1 MADPQVLEI
10 VRIASSSFASA
21 IFKTLIPIILVIGT
35 IDILVVF
42 IFRKKLSHWT
52 GKIGEGFVS
61 RKLNKFSA
69 TDYRSLDNADTGE
82 QLISKKL
89 YDPDSTQYKIL
100 NNLVLPSKGNTSV
113 TQIDHVIVSS
123 YGIFVVETKAYKG
136 WIFGSANQEYWTQV
150 IFRYKKRFYNPLR
163 QNFAHTKAIENLLGS
178 KHLKASIIS
187 LIAFPYAD
195 KLKISGTDFVGY
207 TRDIKRKIESY
218 TDIIYS
224 DTERDE
230 IVKLL
235 VDANIIDKEVRKLH
249 NREVEELKNVK
260 LKKSNLK
267 KLQKIKKLIG
277 E

>member
-1 MADPQVLEI
+1 MII
-10 VRIASSSFASA
+10 VGI
-21 IFKTLIPIILVIGT
+21 
-35 IDILVVF
+35 IDILITF
-42 IFRKKLSHWT
+42 ISKKKLPHWT

-69 TDYRSLDNADTGE
+69 TDYRPLDNADTGE
-82 QLISKKL
+82 QLISRKL
-89 YDPDSTQYKIL
+89 YNPDSTQYKIL
-100 NNLVLPSKGNTSV
+100 NNLVLPSSGNTSV
-113 TQIDHVIVSS
+113 TQIDHVVVSN
-123 YGIFVVETKAYKG
+123 YGIFVVETKAYRG

-178 KHLKASIIS
+178 KYLKASIIS

-207 TRDIKRKIESY
+207 TRDIKRKIENY